1 MTRALPVWGSVESRG
16 KVSGSSKSPS
26 VNVRDV
32 KADGLRTSAEIVRLG
47 KCRLPQLRENL
58 RRDQARLFWA
68 TFDGAS
74 LHAKCED
81 AARKIAGVS
90 SDTFARIAG
99 CETDKIDLALVQ
111 VMLAWHYQKHG
122 SVDAFPGLVMR
133 GVVS

>member
-1 MTRALPVWGSVESRG
+1 MARALPETAGHDARALVASSQSLSANGL
-16 KVSGSSKSPS
+16 KV
-26 VNVRDV
+26 N
-32 KADGLRTSAEIVRLG
+32 ADALSTSAEIVRLG
-47 KCRLPQLRENL
+47 RARLPQLRESL

-68 TFDGAS
+68 TFEGAS

-90 SDTFARIAG
+90 ADTFARIAG

-111 VMLAWHYQKHG
+111 VMLALHYQKHR

-133 GVVS
+133 GVAT